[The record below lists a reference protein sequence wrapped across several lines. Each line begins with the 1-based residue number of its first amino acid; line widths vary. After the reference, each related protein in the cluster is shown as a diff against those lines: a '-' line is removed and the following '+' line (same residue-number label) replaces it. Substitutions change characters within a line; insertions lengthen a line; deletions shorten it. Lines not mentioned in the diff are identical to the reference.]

1 MIIKHGRHI
10 CLWNSRDAQRYV
22 SFFFFSILT
31 LLFGCRQ
38 TPITWI
44 GSRVKRQTL
53 TFQRFHC
60 YCGLRKLP
68 GICLVVCLCSHWST
82 KLGTALECFTALV
95 ARTKTQYSYSLSFD
109 DLAKGSWTQYLTKN
123 QTMFR
128 KLPIGVVRKVAAL
141 FQETA
146 VGINLTF
153 KCNTLVSF
161 WDNKSLYTTVCPSP
175 NTYSTNMHA

>member
-22 SFFFFSILT
+22 SFFFFNLDSA
-31 LLFGCRQ
+31 FRVQ
-38 TPITWI
+38 ANSDHWI

-82 KLGTALECFTALV
+82 KLWTALECFTALV

-109 DLAKGSWTQYLTKN
+109 DLAKGPWTQYFTKN

-128 KLPIGVVRKVAAL
+128 KLPIAVVRKVAAL

-161 WDNKSLYTTVCPSP
+161 WDNKSLYTTVCLSP